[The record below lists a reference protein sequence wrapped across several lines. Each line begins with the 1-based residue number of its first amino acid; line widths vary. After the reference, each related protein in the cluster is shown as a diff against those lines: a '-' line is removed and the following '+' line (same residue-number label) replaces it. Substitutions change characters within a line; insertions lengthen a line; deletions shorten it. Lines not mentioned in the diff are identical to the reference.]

1 LQKRL
6 TLVGDRH
13 IEGKNQLDVAIPRRR
28 HAAIGGTNAVQRQ
41 LARTGMQNRP
51 LARDLLHRH
60 EAEGLAIEGRQ
71 LVHVVHVKDHAGEA
85 DRHWQ
90 LRRA

>member
-51 LARDLLHRH
+51 L
-60 EAEGLAIEGRQ
+60 
-71 LVHVVHVKDHAGEA
+71 VHVKDHAGEA